1 MSKSFQAKTGE
12 VTQNWFLIDAEEKI
26 LGRLASQIARVLT
39 GKHKPEY
46 TAHVDCGDFVVV
58 INAEKI
64 KVTGKKAE
72 YSKYEFY
79 SGYQSGLKTVSFK
92 RMLERKPTEILR
104 LAVKRMMPKSK
115 LGRKMLSKLKLY
127 AGPEHPHDA
136 QNPEPF
142 PYDKI

>member
-1 MSKSFQAKTGE
+1 MSKCFQAKTNE
-12 VTQNWFLIDAEEKI
+12 VMQNWFIVDAEGKI
-26 LGRLASQIARVLT
+26 LGRLASQISRVLT

-46 TAHVDCGDFVVV
+46 TPHIDCGDFVVV
-58 INAEKI
+58 INAAKI

-79 SGYQSGLKTVSFK
+79 SGYPSGLKTVTFK

-115 LGRKMLSKLKLY
+115 MGRKMLTKLKIY
-127 AGPEHPHDA
+127 AADEHPHSA

-142 PYDKI
+142 PFNKI